1 LNKKT
6 ASRLAVFVKAVLFV
20 SAPPDRLRRGI
31 KMAKKEH
38 CGTDHALQSTKS
50 GRITPSAERTAGPIT
65 ATRLSASMRI
75 PSSKTAPAFRPN
87 RQCGAS
93 DPVQCLIYSLAEIHS
108 QRGKD
113 IMQTEYGKGAAFLI
127 ASLMLSACGGGGG
140 GTVAAPTGVVVQTT
154 PFTKW
159 SDVQGTTNIE
169 AKGLG
174 KYANYTH
181 VNGVVTSFDDIVQ
194 DSPNPQTSAVFS
206 FDNGALTSVS
216 INSNG
221 RLAGGLTSNLTA
233 DPDFVTALDLTTRAV
248 VSNPKSTA
256 WNYQSFGV
264 WENGLTSTN
273 RTVGVMSVG
282 SPTANFNRTGSAT
295 FYGEVVGS
303 YVDTAGNGNTVL
315 ANLTVTANFD
325 AKTLGLTTSGTRIS
339 PDVWQNQ
346 AFVSKGTLDLTG
358 TLNIAGNGTFSGT
371 LTTTSGL
378 TGGSTGQFYGP
389 GAVELGGV
397 FVLPA
402 AGTSV
407 ETYSGAYGATQTT
420 P

>member
-1 LNKKT
+1 
-6 ASRLAVFVKAVLFV
+6 
-20 SAPPDRLRRGI
+20 
-31 KMAKKEH
+31 
-38 CGTDHALQSTKS
+38 
-50 GRITPSAERTAGPIT
+50 
-65 ATRLSASMRI
+65 
-75 PSSKTAPAFRPN
+75 
-87 RQCGAS
+87 
-93 DPVQCLIYSLAEIHS
+93 
-108 QRGKD
+108 
-113 IMQTEYGKGAAFLI
+113 MQTEYGKGAAFLT

-159 SDVQGTTNIE
+159 SDVQGTTNVE

-181 VNGVVTSFDDIVQ
+181 DGGIVKTFDDIVQ

-206 FDNGALTSVS
+206 FDNGVLTSVS

-221 RLAGGLTSNLTA
+221 RLAGGLTSNLSA
-233 DPDFVTALDLTTRAV
+233 DPDFVKALSGDSTSRAV
-248 VSNPKSTA
+248 ISNPESGK

-264 WENGLTSTN
+264 WENGLTSTS

-295 FYGEVVGS
+295 FAGEVVGS
-303 YVDTAGNGNTVL
+303 YIDSIGNGNTAL
-315 ANLTVTANFD
+315 ANLTVTADFG
-325 AKTLGLTTSGTRIS
+325 AMTLDLATTNTRIS
-339 PDVWQNQ
+339 PDVWQGQ
-346 AFVSKGTLDLTG
+346 DFVSKDNLNLTG

-371 LTTTSGL
+371 LTTTGGL

-389 GAVELGGV
+389 DAQELGGV

-407 ETYSGAYGATQTT
+407 ETYSGAYGATQTSAS